1 MTTTPPPGPGPV
13 APLPW
18 YRRPGPCLAAGAG
31 LIVAS
36 VLLALAWALGD
47 VPLARPLGYVA
58 GAAGIYLVYGGV
70 LGLRER
76 RA

>member
-1 MTTTPPPGPGPV
+1 MTTTPPTGPSSA

-18 YRRPGPCLAAGAG
+18 YRRPVPCLAAGAG

-47 VPLARPLGYVA
+47 VPLARPLGYAA

-70 LGLRER
+70 MGLREGR
-76 RA
+76 S